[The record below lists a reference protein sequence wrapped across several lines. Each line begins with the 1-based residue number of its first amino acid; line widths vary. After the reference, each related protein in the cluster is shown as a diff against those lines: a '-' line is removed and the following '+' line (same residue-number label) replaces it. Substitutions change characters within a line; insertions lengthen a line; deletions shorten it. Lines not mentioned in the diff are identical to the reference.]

1 MKGVAVMNLE
11 AVTRPMERVRE
22 QVVRLGAQWAKQG
35 RYASEVALRNSASA
49 LTRTAARLDTLAD
62 RIADEPAVVESAV
75 VAAPVVVES
84 TVVAAPVVEQSAVV
98 AAPVVEQS
106 AVVAAPVVE
115 QSAVVAAPV
124 VEQSAV
130 VAAPSH
136 GTSTT
141 EARGRDA
148 TKKKH
153 RRQQRAAR

>member
-115 QSAVVAAPV
+115 QSAVVAAP
-124 VEQSAV
+124 
-130 VAAPSH
+130 SH

>member
-1 MKGVAVMNLE
+1 MNLE

>member
-1 MKGVAVMNLE
+1 MNLE

-35 RYASEVALRNSASA
+35 RYASEVALRNGASA

-75 VAAPVVVES
+75 VAAPAAEES
-84 TVVAAPVVEQSAVV
+84 AVVAAPVVVESAVV
-98 AAPVVEQS
+98 AAPVVE
-106 AVVAAPVVE
+106 A
-115 QSAVVAAPV
+115 
-124 VEQSAV
+124 SAV

>member
-84 TVVAAPVVEQSAVV
+84 
-98 AAPVVEQS
+98 
-106 AVVAAPVVE
+106 
-115 QSAVVAAPV
+115 AVVAAPV